1 LNQGKFISWLVAV
14 SFFLSLSPNM
24 IPHLVNAEE
33 KNSMKMER
41 IIGLSKEPGVFRNA
55 RGLAVAKDGT
65 IFIGDTGESQIE
77 VYDANYKYLRTIGSL
92 GFGKEQFQW
101 IQSIHLDEDGRL
113 YVMDRFLECMKVFN
127 KEGVF
132 IREFTLKDNR
142 KLRFEVL
149 IDFAFLSSGEILVI
163 EVSYYSRVY
172 TMDGKFVR
180 DMEFVNTKETSNG
193 ITQCVTIDPEGNIW
207 IGDYFIVI
215 GEYRFSKFNQSG
227 QYLGD
232 FLIWKSRD
240 KYDSDYPLNLCI
252 VGDDLYFSDK
262 YSLKKYKLIE
272 KGTEPATFMETIADE
287 VKGVEDDE
295 TSVASVSGLVCV
307 MDTIYY
313 LDSLLNR
320 LVTLSPTKEL
330 LGTIDFGIKEYD
342 FLYPNNI
349 VPTHLNFISSPVG
362 VTIGPD
368 NLFYV
373 TNRNQGKVSVYNA
386 EGEEKSSI
394 GKPALGKKKQLGEL
408 TYPSDVAVNRDG
420 FVFVSD
426 GYLNR
431 DIECSIEV
439 FDPAY
444 KPFMSIPISS
454 DFYWVMDFDYQGRL
468 VLGSWVGNIA
478 VYDLSQLKEKIVTR
492 TKSYNSR
499 YLFNVADIVVDQ
511 DDNLIFSTG
520 EDGMIYWIN
529 PDGRTLKTIGNQE
542 DSYKSPIQFPS
553 GICLDGKENLYVVD
567 QGFVRES
574 SLKKFSP
581 RGKLIVKSD
590 WMWCGLSLMTM
601 DSKGLLYV
609 TDSFHHVI
617 LVISDST
624 AAPPLPKDPTLI
636 VSQAEFTFSV
646 DTTVISEQ
654 DTFTLSVKVDK
665 LEHTSSIDLIILFP
679 KDLLTFVSCSLGNL
693 LAVQAYK
700 VPKTD
705 IGEGFI
711 IMASNSYDRR
721 EASGTGVLFTV
732 KLKAKRSGFI
742 NLEFGEILLKN
753 TEGKEVSFAG
763 KKVLSLEVKP
773 RDTVPPSLK
782 INKLP
787 DIVYKPTLYIEGETE
802 PDATVT
808 IREERVPVNSDGTFE
823 TTIVLEKGLNNILV
837 EATDR
842 ALNTT
847 KIILTV
853 TLRLKTIIKL
863 TIGSKTIIIDNKPS
877 VLESEPY
884 IDKGSN
890 RTMVPLRAIGE
901 PIGARIEYNMADL
914 SVTVLIG
921 SLNVML
927 WIGKPTALVN
937 GKECPIDPQNTLSPV
952 IVKGR
957 TFLPLRFIA
966 ESFEFKVDWEPKA
979 QSITLTYPKG

>member
-1 LNQGKFISWLVAV
+1 LSQGKFISWLLAV

-24 IPHLVNAEE
+24 IPSLVNAEE

-55 RGLAVAKDGT
+55 RGLVVAKDGT

-180 DMEFVNTKETSNG
+180 DMEFINTKETSNG

-207 IGDYFIVI
+207 IGAYFVVF

-227 QYLGD
+227 QYLGE
-232 FLIWKSRD
+232 FLIWKNRD
-240 KYDSDYPLNLCI
+240 KYASDFPLNLCI
-252 VGDDLYFSDK
+252 IGDDLYFSDK

-272 KGTEPATFMETIADE
+272 NGTKPATFMETIADE
-287 VKGVEDDE
+287 VKGQEVDE

-307 MDTIYY
+307 MDKIYY

-320 LVTLSPTKEL
+320 LVIVSPTKEL
-330 LGTIDFGIKEYD
+330 LGTIDFGIKEYGYM
-342 FLYPNNI
+342 YPNNDI
-349 VPTHLNFISSPVG
+349 PKNFFSQPYTI
-362 VTIGPD
+362 TIGPD

-373 TNRNQGKVSVYNA
+373 TNRNLSKVSVYNA
-386 EGEEKSSI
+386 EWEEINSI
-394 GKPALGKKKQLGEL
+394 GKPALGKVKQLGEL
-408 TYPSDVAVNRDG
+408 VSPSDVAVNQDG

-426 GYLNR
+426 GYFSR

-454 DFYWVMDFDYQGRL
+454 DYDWAMDFDSQGRL
-468 VLGSWVGNIA
+468 VLGSWIGNII

-499 YLFNVADIVVDQ
+499 YLFDLADLIVDQ
-511 DDNLIFSTG
+511 KDNLIVSTG

-529 PDGRTLKTIGNQE
+529 PDGRTRKTIGNQE
-542 DSYKSPIQFPS
+542 DYYNSPIQFPR
-553 GICLDGKENLYVVD
+553 GICLDSKENLYVVD

-581 RGKLIVKSD
+581 RGKMIVKSD
-590 WMWCGLSLMTM
+590 FTWCGLYSMTM
-601 DSKGLLYV
+601 DSQGLLYV
-609 TDSFHHVI
+609 TDTFHDVI

-624 AAPPLPKDPTLI
+624 A
-636 VSQAEFTFSV
+636 
-646 DTTVISEQ
+646 
-654 DTFTLSVKVDK
+654 
-665 LEHTSSIDLIILFP
+665 
-679 KDLLTFVSCSLGNL
+679 
-693 LAVQAYK
+693 
-700 VPKTD
+700 
-705 IGEGFI
+705 
-711 IMASNSYDRR
+711 
-721 EASGTGVLFTV
+721 
-732 KLKAKRSGFI
+732 
-742 NLEFGEILLKN
+742 
-753 TEGKEVSFAG
+753 EV
-763 KKVLSLEVKP
+763 
-773 RDTVPPSLK
+773 
-782 INKLP
+782 
-787 DIVYKPTLYIEGETE
+787 
-802 PDATVT
+802 
-808 IREERVPVNSDGTFE
+808 RV
-823 TTIVLEKGLNNILV
+823 
-837 EATDR
+837 
-842 ALNTT
+842 
-847 KIILTV
+847 
-853 TLRLKTIIKL
+853 KTIIKL
-863 TIGSKTIIIDNKPS
+863 TVGSKTIIIDNKPS

-884 IDKGSN
+884 IDQGSN

-937 GKECPIDPQNTLSPV
+937 GKECPIDPQISLSPV

-979 QSITLTYPKG
+979 QGITLTYPKG